1 MKRGS
6 GSTASIWMETT
17 EVPARAA
24 LAKDI
29 TADVCIVGAG
39 IAGLTPAYLLT
50 EEGKAVVVVDDG
62 PYLRHRRP
70 RSERV
75 CNKSTLLGYAGSIS
89 LCSPPGCGRPR
100 SADRGRRG
108 P

>member
-39 IAGLTPAYLLT
+39 IAGLTTAYLIT
-50 EEGKAVVVVDDG
+50 EEGKAVVVVDD
-62 PYLRHRRP
+62 
-70 RSERV
+70 SERR
-75 CNKSTLLGYAGSIS
+75 NLTHNG
-89 LCSPPGCGRPR
+89 PPGQRAR
-100 SADRGRRG
+100 
-108 P
+108 